1 MSLGVALLFKRRRR
15 RVAERLA
22 DPGGGWSKVRTTKD
36 HVDHH
41 ISIMLSCYC
50 IRILLMPAVDPS
62 YFWKPAARCHDFV
75 AFGAEFLLI
84 LAIALCSA
92 AVFRLRVV

>member
-1 MSLGVALLFKRRRR
+1 
-15 RVAERLA
+15 
-22 DPGGGWSKVRTTKD
+22 
-36 HVDHH
+36 
-41 ISIMLSCYC
+41 
-50 IRILLMPAVDPS
+50 MPAVDPS